1 MIYFIYICRNKKTN
15 EMKTQY
21 IRVSTLEQNTDRQ
34 ELKEGFNHFI
44 DKCSGSISFKE
55 RKEGKRLIN
64 LVNSNAG
71 VTELHIHSI
80 DRLGRST
87 LDIMQTI
94 EFFTSKGVNVIS
106 TKEGLQT
113 LINGKPNPIAKMLV
127 GILGT
132 LAEFELNR
140 SKERQAEGIA
150 KAKAKGRYK
159 GRSFGTGESTES
171 LLAKT
176 KNDYIVNLLK
186 KGYSNNMVKMM
197 TKDKFGKC
205 SINTVSKVKSLM

>member
-1 MIYFIYICRNKKTN
+1 
-15 EMKTQY
+15 MKVQY
-21 IRVSTLEQNTDRQ
+21 VRVSTVEQNTERQ
-34 ELKEGFNHFI
+34 ELKEGFRYFI
-44 DKCSGSISFKE
+44 DKCSGSIAFKE
-55 RKEGKRLIN
+55 RKEGKKLID
-64 LVNSNAG
+64 LVNSNSID
-71 VTELHIHSI
+71 TLHIHSI

-106 TKEGLQT
+106 EKEGLHT

-150 KAKAKGRYK
+150 KAKAKGVYR
-159 GRSFGTGESTES
+159 GRNFGSGESTVS

-197 TKDKFGKC
+197 TRDKFGKC
-205 SINTVSKVKSLM
+205 SINTVRKIKELV